1 MNMSQPIEFRTTIPF
16 LTQSSIHSG
25 AALRCGLVAVL
36 VVCFGFLPNGEAVNP
51 PPDGGYPGGNTAEGQ
66 NALSTL
72 TSGTFNTAVGFLSL
86 TTDAAG
92 QFNTAVGAGAL
103 FANFGDP
110 TSGAGVENTATG
122 AGALLNN
129 TTGSANTANGAF
141 DLLANTTGSFN
152 TATGVDA
159 LRSNTTGNS
168 NTAAGVDALFSN
180 TIGIANTAVGAR
192 AVFSNTS
199 GVENTATGFNALQ
212 NNTTGNSNTAIGV
225 DALMSNIAG
234 TNNTADG
241 VSALST
247 NTMGGGNIAVG
258 TGALFSN
265 DFGNTNTAVGDSA
278 LANNLVSDN
287 TAIGADAGFFATT
300 GTGNVYI
307 GAQMTGVGG
316 ESNHT
321 YIRNINNS
329 PVSGNGT
336 DTVTVNLTTG
346 LLGHA
351 SSSRRYKEDIKPMNN
366 VSEALYRLHPVT
378 FHYNKEIDRTQSLAF
393 GLIAEEVAEVN
404 PDLVARNCQGET
416 ESVHYEMVN
425 AMLLNEF
432 LKEHCT
438 VQEQQATI
446 TQLEATVAQQR
457 KDFQVT
463 VAQLIGRLD
472 LQASQIQKVRA
483 QLTAAS
489 PSDGGLEMSMFA
501 PGRIR
506 VGPAPQ
512 IVLRN
517 E

>member
-1 MNMSQPIEFRTTIPF
+1 MNQPIEFETAIPF
-16 LTQSSIHSG
+16 ITKATIHSG
-25 AALRCGLVAVL
+25 RGARYWIVAVL
-36 VVCFGFLPNGEAVNP
+36 LALLGFLPKGQAVNP
-51 PPDGGYPGGNTAEGQ
+51 APDGGYPGGNTAEGQ
-66 NALSTL
+66 NALLTL
-72 TSGTFNTAVGFLSL
+72 TSGTFNTALGFSSL
-86 TTDAAG
+86 TNDTAG

-103 FANFGDP
+103 FANVGDAG
-110 TSGAGVENTATG
+110 SGLGVENTATG
-122 AGALLNN
+122 AAALLSN
-129 TTGSANTANGAF
+129 TTGFANTANGAF
-141 DLLANTTGSFN
+141 DLFANSTGSFN

-159 LRSNTTGNS
+159 LRSNTTGDN

-199 GVENTATGFNALQ
+199 GAENTATGFNALQ
-212 NNTTGNSNTAIGV
+212 NNTTGNSNTAIGF

-234 TNNTADG
+234 TSNTADG
-241 VSALST
+241 VSALSR
-247 NTMGGGNIAVG
+247 NTMGGGNVAVG
-258 TGALFSN
+258 TGALFRN

-307 GAQMTGVGG
+307 GSQMTGVGG

-329 PVSGNGT
+329 PVSGAGT

-351 SSSRRYKEDIKPMNN
+351 SSSRRYKEDIKPMNK
-366 VSEALYRLHPVT
+366 VSEALYRLNPVT
-378 FHYNKEIDRTQSLAF
+378 FRYNKEIDRTQSLAF
-393 GLIAEEVAEVN
+393 GLIAEEVAEVD

-446 TQLEATVAQQR
+446 TQLESTVAKQR
-457 KDFQVT
+457 KDFQT
-463 VAQLIGRLD
+463 TIAQLTGRLD
-472 LQASQIQKVRA
+472 LQASQIQKVKA
-483 QLTAAS
+483 QLAAAS
-489 PSDGGLEMSMFA
+489 PSDGGLEMSKFA
-501 PGRIR
+501 TGRIR
-506 VGPAPQ
+506 GGGPAPQ
-512 IVLRN
+512 TVLRN
-517 E
+517 Q

>member
-1 MNMSQPIEFRTTIPF
+1 MNQPIDFKTTIPF
-16 LTQSSIHSG
+16 TTKSTMHSG
-25 AALRCGLVAVL
+25 AVPLCGIIALLL
-36 VVCFGFLPNGEAVNP
+36 VCFGFLPKGQAINP

-66 NALSTL
+66 NALLSL

-86 TTDAAG
+86 RNDTTG

-103 FANFGDP
+103 FANIGDP

-122 AGALLNN
+122 AGALLSN
-129 TTGSANTANGAF
+129 TTGFANTANGAF
-141 DLLANTTGSFN
+141 DLLANSTGSFN

-212 NNTTGNSNTAIGV
+212 SNTTGNSNTAIGV

-241 VSALST
+241 VSALSS
-247 NTMGGGNIAVG
+247 NTMGGGNVAVG

-321 YIRNINNS
+321 YIRNINNT

-336 DTVTVNLTTG
+336 DTVTVDLSTG

-351 SSSRRYKEDIKPMNN
+351 SSSRRYKEDIKPMDN
-366 VSEALYRLHPVT
+366 VSKALYRLHPVT
-378 FHYNKEIDRTQSLAF
+378 FRYRKEIDRTQSIAF

-404 PDLVARNCQGET
+404 PDLVARNSQGET

-432 LKEHCT
+432 LKARR
-438 VQEQQATI
+438 QIDAQQKQIDALTAGLRKVS
-446 TQLEATVAQQR
+446 TQLEAS
-457 KDFQVT
+457 K
-463 VAQLIGRLD
+463 
-472 LQASQIQKVRA
+472 
-483 QLTAAS
+483 
-489 PSDGGLEMSMFA
+489 
-501 PGRIR
+501 
-506 VGPAPQ
+506 PAPQ
-512 IVLRN
+512 VVN
-517 E
+517 NP

>member
-1 MNMSQPIEFRTTIPF
+1 MNQPIDFKTTIPF
-16 LTQSSIHSG
+16 TTKSTMHSG
-25 AALRCGLVAVL
+25 AVPRCGIIALL
-36 VVCFGFLPNGEAVNP
+36 LVCFGFLPKGQAINP

-66 NALSTL
+66 NALLSL

-86 TTDAAG
+86 RNDTKG

-103 FANFGDP
+103 FANIGDP

-122 AGALLNN
+122 AGALLSN
-129 TTGSANTANGAF
+129 TTGFANTANGAF
-141 DLLANTTGSFN
+141 DLLANSTGSFN

-212 NNTTGNSNTAIGV
+212 NNTTGNSNTAIGA
-225 DALMSNIAG
+225 DALMSNIGG

-247 NTMGGGNIAVG
+247 NTMGGGNVAVG
-258 TGALFSN
+258 TGALFRN

-321 YIRNINNS
+321 YIRNINNT
-329 PVSGNGT
+329 PVSGTGT
-336 DTVTVNLTTG
+336 DTVTVDLTTG

-351 SSSRRYKEDIKPMNN
+351 SSSRRYKEDIKPMDN
-366 VSEALYRLHPVT
+366 VSETLYGLHPVT
-378 FHYNKEIDRTQSLAF
+378 FRYRKEIDRTQSTSF

-404 PDLVARNCQGET
+404 PVLVARNSQGQPEN
-416 ESVHYEMVN
+416 VHYEMVN

-432 LKEHCT
+432 LKEHRH
-438 VQEQQATI
+438 VQEQDAIIARQQKQI
-446 TQLEATVAQQR
+446 EALSAGLQRVSAQ
-457 KDFQVT
+457 
-463 VAQLIGRLD
+463 I
-472 LQASQIQKVRA
+472 
-483 QLTAAS
+483 
-489 PSDGGLEMSMFA
+489 EMSGA
-501 PGRIR
+501 GPR
-506 VGPAPQ
+506 VIAND
-512 IVLRN
+512 R
-517 E
+517 

>member
-1 MNMSQPIEFRTTIPF
+1 MNQPIDFKTTIPF
-16 LTQSSIHSG
+16 ITKSTMHSG
-25 AALRCGLVAVL
+25 AVPRCGIIALL
-36 VVCFGFLPNGEAVNP
+36 FVCFGFLPKGQAVNP

-66 NALSTL
+66 NALLSL

-86 TTDAAG
+86 TNDATG

-103 FANFGDP
+103 FANIGDP

-122 AGALLNN
+122 AGALLSN
-129 TTGSANTANGAF
+129 TTGFANTANGAF
-141 DLLANTTGSFN
+141 DLLANSTGSFN

-199 GVENTATGFNALQ
+199 GVENTATGLNALQ
-212 NNTTGNSNTAIGV
+212 SNTTGNSNTAIGV

-241 VSALST
+241 VSALSS
-247 NTMGGGNIAVG
+247 NTMGGGNVAVG

-265 DFGNTNTAVGDSA
+265 DFGNTNTAVGVSA

-307 GAQMTGVGG
+307 GAEMTGVGG

-321 YIRNINNS
+321 YIRNINTT
-329 PVSGNGT
+329 PVSGAGT
-336 DTVTVNLTTG
+336 DTVTVDLTTG

-351 SSSRRYKEDIKPMNN
+351 SSSRRYKEDIKPMDN
-366 VSEALYRLHPVT
+366 VSEALYGLHPVT
-378 FHYNKEIDRTQSLAF
+378 FHYRKEIDRTQSTSF

-404 PDLVARNCQGET
+404 PVLVARNSQGQPEN
-416 ESVHYEMVN
+416 VHYEMVN

-432 LKEHCT
+432 LKARR
-438 VQEQQATI
+438 QI
-446 TQLEATVAQQR
+446 DAQQ
-457 KDFQVT
+457 K
-463 VAQLIGRLD
+463 
-472 LQASQIQKVRA
+472 QIDALTAGLQKVSE
-483 QLTAAS
+483 QIELS
-489 PSDGGLEMSMFA
+489 N
-501 PGRIR
+501 
-506 VGPAPQ
+506 PAPQ
-512 IVLRN
+512 TVLN
-517 E
+517 NQ